1 MRTKIKHRGESM
13 RVDLLCSWGGHLQE
27 MLDLRGAWGR
37 YDYRF
42 ITFESERTA
51 AMNEPMVLITP
62 PWISIPRFL
71 RSLLRALRCVLFD
84 RPDVLISTG
93 MGYVDVFVFPL
104 CKLLGTYTVYIESGA
119 NVDYVSGTAGIVRRF
134 ADRFIVRW
142 EDLAEDIGAEFHGGI
157 F

>member
-1 MRTKIKHRGESM
+1 
-13 RVDLLCSWGGHLQE
+13 